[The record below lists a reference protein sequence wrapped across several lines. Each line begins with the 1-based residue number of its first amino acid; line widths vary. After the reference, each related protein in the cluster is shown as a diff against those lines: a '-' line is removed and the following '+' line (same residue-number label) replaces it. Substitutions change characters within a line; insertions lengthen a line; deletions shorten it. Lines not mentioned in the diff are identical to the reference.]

1 MAEANTGVGNWK
13 YLIVLSKF
21 TMLFID
27 SGIEKSFGVLI
38 PTMVERLQSDYATV
52 GLICSMPP
60 TITYILCPFVTLA
73 LRLANHRSVAMSG
86 GLLSGLCIIACAFL
100 RNTIAIGV
108 FLALAGAGFSM
119 TFTPLNL
126 ALNDSFQEHFVF
138 WSTLTSYDYTLGSM
152 LMPIV
157 IEKSLQAYGY
167 EGAFLI
173 LGAITLH
180 TLVCGAAIRK
190 AVGNGDAS
198 RTGGSNNHGNAESKH
213 KRGNQNGE
221 LMNETDMHLHWEE
234 EGKKEEESQ
243 GEEREDEN
251 CKETCQEKR
260 RLVQCEPV
268 PARNAP
274 AVLCHGLLQE
284 RIFVVSI
291 PIAFLMNYIIYAWM
305 LFLVSHA
312 EELGIPPPRAIYL
325 STIGGIAGVI
335 GRSVLMILLKH
346 GANDLVV
353 YIIVGTIC
361 TVSLL
366 LDFIGS
372 DYPIRAVLAFTQGLC
387 FFIED
392 NVYISLS
399 KKAVCD
405 EANFDIALSLYSFMC
420 GVGIACGGLLT
431 GYLIDVTQSFTKVF
445 IIIGFIHAIAV
456 INLLVVVVLV
466 KRRGEE
472 TISKRA

>member
-1 MAEANTGVGNWK
+1 MTKANNNVGHWK
-13 YLIVLSKF
+13 YLVVLSKF

-38 PTMVERLQSDYATV
+38 PTMVERLESDYATI

-60 TITYILCPFVTLA
+60 TIMYILCPFVTLA

-86 GLLSGLCIIACAFL
+86 GLLSGVCIIACAFM
-100 RNTIAIGV
+100 RNTVAVGV

-126 ALNDSFQEHFVF
+126 ALNDSFQENFVF
-138 WSTLTSYDYTLGSM
+138 WSTLTSYGYTSGSM

-190 AVGNGDAS
+190 TVGNGDAS
-198 RTGGSNNHGNAESKH
+198 RTGGSNNHGNAENKH

-234 EGKKEEESQ
+234 EGEEEESQ
-243 GEEREDEN
+243 EKEREDGN

-260 RLVQCEPV
+260 RLIQREPV
-268 PARNAP
+268 LARNAP

-284 RIFVVSI
+284 RIFLVSI
-291 PIAFLMNYIIYAWM
+291 PIAFLVNYIIYAWM
-305 LFLVSHA
+305 LFLVPHA

-335 GRSVLMILLKH
+335 GRSVLVILLKY

-361 TVSLL
+361 TFSFL

-372 DYPIRAVLAFTQGLC
+372 AYPLRAVLAFTQGLC

-399 KKAVCD
+399 KKAVFD
-405 EANFDIALSLYSFMC
+405 EANFDIALSLYSFTC
-420 GVGIACGGLLT
+420 GVGISCGGLLT
-431 GYLIDVTQSFTKVF
+431 GYLFDVTRSFTKVF

-456 INLLVVVVLV
+456 INLLLVVVLIR
-466 KRRGEE
+466 RRGEE
-472 TISKRA
+472 TINKCA